1 MFSEEKLSQTRQK
14 KQSLGIKYFYSNTLY
29 SSEHQKTASVNY
41 VLKCSYKTK
50 AVKAYAYR
58 MLEF

>member
-14 KQSLGIKYFYSNTLY
+14 KQSLGITSFYSNTLY

-41 VLKCSYKTK
+41 VLKCSYNT
-50 AVKAYAYR
+50 
-58 MLEF
+58 